1 MLIVDMLM
9 RPADSYWRK
18 QFKAEEIRRKAAE
31 ADRDYYA
38 GTYDNMVAELDRIS
52 EQDLGQ
58 YHAIA
63 LMEKE
68 IAKLKEEMDKLN
80 KTISDKDREI
90 VLLHEALRT
99 ERELTAALK
108 TNSRL
113 WENIKQQK
121 VEGSA

>member
-1 MLIVDMLM
+1 MILFDWLM
-9 RPADSYWRK
+9 KAPDSYWKR
-18 QFKAEEIRRKAAE
+18 QWKAEEIRRKAAE

-38 GTYDNMVAELDRIS
+38 GTYDNMVDELDRIS

-68 IAKLKEEMDKLN
+68 ISKLHGEMDKLN
-80 KTISDKDREI
+80 KSISDKEREI

-99 ERELTAALK
+99 ERELTASLRM
-108 TNSRL
+108 NSKL
-113 WENIKQQK
+113 WENIKQQTK
-121 VEGSA
+121 GELT